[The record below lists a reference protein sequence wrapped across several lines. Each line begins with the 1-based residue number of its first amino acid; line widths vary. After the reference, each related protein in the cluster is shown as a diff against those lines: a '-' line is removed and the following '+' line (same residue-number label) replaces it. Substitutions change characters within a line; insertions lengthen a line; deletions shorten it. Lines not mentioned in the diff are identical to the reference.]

1 MARLG
6 LQAVTPSQLPL
17 VFTLMYLLLALMLAV
32 QPFANLNSAKTPSG
46 LFYLTVFFC
55 LVLLVQRRF
64 TGAGQ
69 LTRDYKGVIAAFS
82 VLLLAVVGSS
92 FYNGHWAGANGEGA
106 IRLFLGF
113 WVVLLAMSYVPARY
127 VQWGVMGTA
136 AAGVLSAPVV
146 LYLTLPDF
154 VRPSTPAHNAVTY
167 GNYMAYMAVV
177 AAFSMCWQLTRW
189 PRAEYAAKA
198 VAVVITLTGF
208 VLTQTRS
215 GWVAMPVFVLL
226 AVALFVGW
234 QQWRRA
240 LVAAVV
246 MCAVLLGVFASSDIM
261 RDRAVLAYDEV
272 VSCRDSGYLENSSV
286 CIRLQ
291 LYRASV
297 DMFAQHP
304 LTGLGDG
311 GRFHDAMVN
320 DSYPK
325 GLVGD
330 FVIGID
336 DYFGEPHNDLL
347 FMLASFGL
355 PGFIGLLLAYLAPCG
370 YFIRRLGHAVP
381 QPARVAAAMGLALC
395 LGFLVFGL
403 TETMFRRMH
412 TLSFYAVFVAVFLS
426 LSDPRRY
433 PSGSGTSPGTS
444 VNPNPGPLAGSGL
457 PGAGLP
463 G

>member
-1 MARLG
+1 
-6 LQAVTPSQLPL
+6 
-17 VFTLMYLLLALMLAV
+17 MYLLLAVLLAV

-46 LFYLTVFFC
+46 LFYVTLFIC
-55 LVLLVQRRF
+55 LALLVQRRF
-64 TGAGQ
+64 AGAGQ
-69 LTRDYKGVIAAFS
+69 MTRDYKWGVASFS
-82 VLLLAVVGSS
+82 VLLLAVAGASL
-92 FYNGHWAGANGEGA
+92 YYGDWAGANGEGA

-113 WVVLLAMSYVPARY
+113 WVVLLALAYVPSRY
-127 VQWGVMGTA
+127 LQWGVMGTA
-136 AAGVLSAPVV
+136 AAGVLSAGVV
-146 LYLTLPDF
+146 LSLTLPDF
-154 VRPSTPAHNAVTY
+154 VRPATPGHNAVTY

-177 AAFSMCWQLTRW
+177 AAFSLGWQQTQW
-189 PRAEYAAKA
+189 PRAERVLKALAAA
-198 VAVVITLTGF
+198 VSLAGF

-226 AVALFVGW
+226 AAALFVGW

-240 LVAAVV
+240 LVAALV
-246 MCAVLLGVFASSDIM
+246 MLAALVAVFASSDIM

-272 VSCRDSGYLENSSV
+272 ISCRDSGYTENSSV

-297 DMFAQHP
+297 DMFVQHP

-311 GRFHDAMVN
+311 SRFHETMVT
-320 DSYPK
+320 DSHPK

-355 PGFIGLLLAYLAPCG
+355 PGFMGLLLAYLAPCG
-370 YFIRRLGHAVP
+370 YFLKRLSHTVP

-395 LGFLVFGL
+395 LGFLVFGF

-433 PSGSGTSPGTS
+433 A
-444 VNPNPGPLAGSGL
+444 VAK
-457 PGAGLP
+457 A
-463 G
+463 